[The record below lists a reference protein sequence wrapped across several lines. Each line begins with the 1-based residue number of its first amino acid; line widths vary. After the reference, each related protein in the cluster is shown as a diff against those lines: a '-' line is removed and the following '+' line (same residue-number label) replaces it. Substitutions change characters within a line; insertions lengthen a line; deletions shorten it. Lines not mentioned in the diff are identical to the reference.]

1 MAKPWE
7 QYAESTP
14 AAKPWEQYSSNDYTG
29 DKLEITQ
36 PLSTSERFIKGLRD
50 PLDASAQLLENI
62 TPEPI
67 ARKINQ
73 WSGLPEGGLN
83 QQLSEQEAAY
93 QARRDND
100 GVDFARMGGNVL
112 SPMNL
117 LLASKLPIGAT
128 ATQKALAA
136 IGGGAGINV
145 ATQPVTNQDSDFA
158 TEKAKQAGIGAVF
171 GGFGQQLTSGIGRVI
186 SPKASV
192 NPNVQLLKESGVT
205 PTIGQAL
212 GGGFNRAE
220 EALGSVPIVGS
231 FVSGARTRANE
242 QFQRGALNKAL
253 APVGLVLPKGLQG
266 RDALQF
272 TENALKGQYDD
283 TLNRIGAVIPDE
295 KYAAKMA
302 NLESMVDS
310 IRMPKDKKLEFYAVL
325 DTIKQ
330 SRDANGV
337 MTSQA
342 YKDLE
347 SELGRVSSDLYGSKN
362 IFDRRIA
369 PAVKQAREEL
379 KNMLER
385 QAGQDAKDL
394 QNINKAWANFKPSQR
409 AMASLGAEE
418 GNFTPAQLLNA
429 VKAGDRSLNK
439 GAFARGG
446 ALGQEYAEAGKS
458 VLGNKVRDSGTPER
472 LLLTGAGLGA
482 GVISPAAAAGLLG
495 GSLAYSKLGQGLLS
509 GAVTNRPEF
518 AAPSAEFLRNSSKYL
533 IPAYGSMAGGLLNQ

>member
-7 QYAESTP
+7 DYAESTP
-14 AAKPWEQYSSNDYTG
+14 AAKPWEQYSKNDFTG
-29 DKLEITQ
+29 DQLQITQ
-36 PLSTSERFIKGLRD
+36 PLSRTERFLKGIRD

-93 QARRDND
+93 QARRDSD
-100 GVDFARMGGNVL
+100 GVDLARLGGNVL

-117 LLASKLPIGAT
+117 LIASKLPVGAT
-128 ATQKALAA
+128 ATQKALSA

-145 ATQPVTNQDSDFA
+145 VTQPVTDQQSDFA
-158 TEKAKQAGIGAVF
+158 TEKAKQAGVGAIA
-171 GGFGQQLTSGIGRVI
+171 GGIGQQLTSGIGRLI

-192 NPNVQLLKESGVT
+192 NPNIQLLKESGVT

-253 APVGLVLPKGLQG
+253 SPIGLALPKGLQG
-266 RDALQF
+266 REALQF
-272 TENALKGQYDD
+272 TENALKSQYDD

-295 KYAAKMA
+295 KYASKMA
-302 NLESMVDS
+302 NLEDLVTNMK
-310 IRMPKDKKLEFYAVL
+310 MPKDKKMEFYAVL

-330 SRDANGV
+330 SRDNNGV

-362 IFDRRIA
+362 IFDRRMA

-385 QAGQDAKDL
+385 QAGQEAKEL
-394 QNINKAWANFKPSQR
+394 QNVNRAWANFKPSQR

-446 ALGQEYAEAGKS
+446 ALGQQYAEAGKS

-482 GVISPAAAAGLLG
+482 GAINPAAAAGLLG
-495 GSLAYSKLGQGLLS
+495 GSLAYSKLGQRLLS
-509 GAVTNRPEF
+509 GAVTNRPDF
-518 AAPSAEFLRNSSKYL
+518 AAPSAELLRESSKYL
-533 IPAYGSMAGGLLNQ
+533 IPAYGAMAGGLLNQ